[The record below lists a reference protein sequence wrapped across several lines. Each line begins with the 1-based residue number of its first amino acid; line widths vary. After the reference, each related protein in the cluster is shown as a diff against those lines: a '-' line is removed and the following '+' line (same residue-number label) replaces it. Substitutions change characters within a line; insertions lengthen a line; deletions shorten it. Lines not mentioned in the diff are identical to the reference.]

1 MHRSGTSAL
10 TGALARL
17 GLALPSPP
25 DLVTGR
31 YDNPVHN
38 ESRALTDLD
47 DAVLGALGGTWSA
60 PPELAPGWERSP
72 GVLEV
77 ARRAPAAARRAFPG
91 DGPVVWKD
99 PRQCLL
105 LPLWWSLLPPPTAA
119 VFLWRAPLAVA
130 RSLRARQGFTVSLGL
145 ALWERYTRHALAG
158 LAGRPAYVMRY
169 ETLVTEPASSLG
181 AVGDWLRTTAAVPVA
196 ADREAI
202 AAAASSVSGSL
213 AHSTG
218 DGELPEV
225 LDRAVATL
233 SALDGAHDALA
244 GAPGADAPSWMADVI
259 DERRHYEDLYARYM
273 RYVRWRRRIPLL
285 GRAVRRE
292 PG

>member
-91 DGPVVWKD
+91 D
-99 PRQCLL
+99 
-105 LPLWWSLLPPPTAA
+105 
-119 VFLWRAPLAVA
+119 
-130 RSLRARQGFTVSLGL
+130 
-145 ALWERYTRHALAG
+145 
-158 LAGRPAYVMRY
+158 
-169 ETLVTEPASSLG
+169 
-181 AVGDWLRTTAAVPVA
+181 
-196 ADREAI
+196 
-202 AAAASSVSGSL
+202 
-213 AHSTG
+213 
-218 DGELPEV
+218 
-225 LDRAVATL
+225 
-233 SALDGAHDALA
+233 
-244 GAPGADAPSWMADVI
+244 
-259 DERRHYEDLYARYM
+259 
-273 RYVRWRRRIPLL
+273 RRRRSSCGARPWPWPARCAPAR
-285 GRAVRRE
+285 GS
-292 PG
+292 P